1 MKKLVRSLLGAA
13 ILATASSAMALDT
26 THPYAVAISTGAG
39 VPTFS
44 GSAFFDFD
52 SMSFNLG
59 GIGPTTPA
67 PGAGAIFPGSCVYSL
82 EWLDQSLAQ
91 VGNNLAGPLAIS
103 AQAWVAEQMIH
114 GDGSCVMD
122 ANLPVPS
129 ILTLATGPAYSPS
142 IGFDAFGQIAPIL
155 SLSLGETPFA
165 EALSGTIQFDSMLAA
180 ASVFGITFTG

>member
-1 MKKLVRSLLGAA
+1 MKMLVRSLLGAA

-26 THPYAVAISTGAG
+26 THPYTVAIATGAG
-39 VPTFS
+39 VPSFS

-59 GIGPTTPA
+59 GIGPTIPA
-67 PGAGAIFPGSCVYSL
+67 LGAAAIFPGSCVYSL
-82 EWLDQSLAQ
+82 QWFDQSLGQ
-91 VGNNLAGPLAIS
+91 IGTNFPGPLALS

-114 GDGSCVMD
+114 GAGSCVMD

-129 ILTLATGPAYSPS
+129 IVTLATGPAYSPS
-142 IGFDAFGQIAPIL
+142 TGFEQFGQIAPIL

-165 EALSGTIQFDSMLAA
+165 DMLTGAIQFDSMLATT
-180 ASVFGITFTG
+180 SVFGITFT